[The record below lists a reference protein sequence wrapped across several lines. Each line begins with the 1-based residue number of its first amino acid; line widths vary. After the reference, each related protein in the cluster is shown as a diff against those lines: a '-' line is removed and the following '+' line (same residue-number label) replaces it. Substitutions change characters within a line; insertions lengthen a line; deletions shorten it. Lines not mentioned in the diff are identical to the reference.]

1 MLDPAPAPVV
11 LHRPA
16 GPGGVVVCRLAG
28 EIDIDDR
35 PAVLT
40 AFARAVDRA
49 TTAVVV
55 DCERLAFCDSTL
67 LNALI
72 GLRRDTAASGLGLV
86 LAAPTPQL
94 HRLLELTGAASLLS
108 TQPTLERALVRLRAE
123 RTA

>member
-1 MLDPAPAPVV
+1 MLDPALVPVS
-11 LHRPA
+11 LDRPA

-72 GLRRDTAASGLGLV
+72 GLRRDTAASGLGLA

-94 HRLLELTGAASLLS
+94 LRLLELTGAASLLPCH
-108 TQPTLERALVRLRAE
+108 PTLGRALDRLCAD
-123 RTA
+123 RTT